1 MPTLKWLREA
11 LEDLERLHNF
21 LASESP
27 DAAMR
32 AAAAILD
39 GAMKL
44 EDHPQIGRS
53 LGDGRREWFVP
64 VGVGAYVLRYRVDPE
79 GYVVVI
85 RVWHSR
91 EDGRPS

>member
-1 MPTLKWLREA
+1 LREA
-11 LEDLERLHNF
+11 LEDLERLHGF

-39 GAMKL
+39 GAVKL
-44 EDHPQIGRS
+44 EDHPQIGKP

-64 VGVGAYVLRYRVDPE
+64 FGVGSYVLRYRVDPH
-79 GYVVVI
+79 GCPVVI
-85 RVWHSR
+85 RVWHCR
-91 EDGRPS
+91 EDREP